1 MLIVFIRATILYG
14 LIMFCIRLMGKRQLG
29 ELQPSELVITIL
41 LSNIASL
48 PIEDTSIPLILG
60 AVPLLVLVGCE
71 LIVSNI
77 SLKSKKFRS
86 FVSGSPV
93 IVIKQGVIDQ
103 NELRK
108 LRFSIDDLMEI
119 VRQNSIFDI
128 RDVEYA
134 IVETTGKISILP
146 KYQAQTV
153 TAKMLNIQGNEDI
166 PPIVIISDGE
176 LLESAIRAC
185 NIEKEWV
192 YKTIAQHNYSINDIF
207 LMTCIDTNDYYI
219 VQKNYSKNA

>member
-1 MLIVFIRATILYG
+1 MLIVFIRATLLYG

-71 LIVSNI
+71 LFTSYI

-93 IVIKQGVIDQ
+93 IVIRDGIINQD
-103 NELRK
+103 ELRK

-119 VRQNSIFDI
+119 VRQSSIFDI
-128 RDVEYA
+128 RDVQYA

-146 KYQAQTV
+146 KFKAQTV
-153 TAKMLNIQGNEDI
+153 TAEMLNLDSEEDI
-166 PPIVIISDGE
+166 PPVVIISDGE
-176 LLESAIRAC
+176 LLESAVRAC

-192 YKTIAQHNYSINDIF
+192 FKTIAKHNYAVKDVF
-207 LMTCIDTNDYYI
+207 LMTCDNTKDYYI
-219 VQKNYSKNA
+219 VEKTIS

>member
-1 MLIVFIRATILYG
+1 MLIVFVRATILYG

-29 ELQPSELVITIL
+29 ELQPTELVITIL

-71 LIVSNI
+71 LFTSYV

-93 IVIKQGVIDQ
+93 IVIHEGVINQ
-103 NELRK
+103 NELRN

-119 VRQNSIFDI
+119 IRQSSIFDI
-128 RDVEYA
+128 RDVQYA

-146 KYQAQTV
+146 KFKAQNV
-153 TAKMLNIQGNEDI
+153 TADMLALEREEDI
-166 PPIVIISDGE
+166 PPVVIISDGE
-176 LLESAIRAC
+176 LLDSAIKAC
-185 NIEKEWV
+185 NVEREWV
-192 YKTIAQHNYSINDIF
+192 FKTIAEQNLAVKDVF
-207 LMTCIDTNDYYI
+207 LMTCDNSKDYYI
-219 VQKNYSKNA
+219 VEKNIS

>member
-1 MLIVFIRATILYG
+1 MLIVFIRATLLYG

-71 LIVSNI
+71 LFTSYI

-93 IVIKQGVIDQ
+93 IVIREGVIDQ
-103 NELRK
+103 EELRK

-119 VRQNSIFDI
+119 VRQSSIFDI

-146 KYQAQTV
+146 KFKAQSV
-153 TAKMLNIQGNEDI
+153 TADMLNLKSEEDI

-176 LLESAIRAC
+176 LLESAVRAC
-185 NIEKEWV
+185 DIEREWV
-192 YKTIAQHNYSINDIF
+192 FKTVAEHNLAIKEVF
-207 LMTCIDTNDYYI
+207 LMTCDNTKDYYI
-219 VQKNYSKNA
+219 VEKTIS

>member
-1 MLIVFIRATILYG
+1 MLIVFIRATLLYG
-14 LIMFCIRLMGKRQLG
+14 LIMFCVRLMGKRQLG

-71 LIVSNI
+71 LIISNI

-93 IVIKQGVIDQ
+93 IVIREGVIDQ
-103 NELRK
+103 EELRK

-119 VRQNSIFDI
+119 VRQSSIFDI

-146 KYQAQTV
+146 KFQAQAV
-153 TAKMLNIQGNEDI
+153 TTKMLELDGEEDI

-185 NIEKEWV
+185 DIERDWV
-192 YKTIAQHNYSINDIF
+192 FKTVAEHNCAIKDVF
-207 LMTCIDTNDYYI
+207 LMTCDNTKDYHL
-219 VQKNYSKNA
+219 VEKTLS